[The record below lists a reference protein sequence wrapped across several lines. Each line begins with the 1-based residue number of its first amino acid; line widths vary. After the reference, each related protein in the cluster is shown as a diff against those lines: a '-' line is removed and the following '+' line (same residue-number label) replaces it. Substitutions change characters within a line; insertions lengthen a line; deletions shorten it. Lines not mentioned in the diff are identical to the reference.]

1 MSKRRQDNFPSN
13 DSTEKK
19 PRVEGPTF
27 SCTVCSLLFK
37 SQVQLGQHQLSTGH
51 SSRNDP
57 PVHKEF
63 LSEPAA
69 DVKPEMSAAAA
80 ADPLE
85 LADVKEE
92 YPGAINDID
101 STFQNLQKLIENCKK
116 KGTTMTTITKVPKVE
131 NRLIRHR
138 SMPMFGK
145 QREIKTILS
154 STLRQNRSL
163 PMFGNQGEIRTIFPS
178 SLRRNRSLPMLGK
191 QNEINTILTTSLRQ
205 NRSLPL
211 LTSSSSSLPL
221 PLKREKDDLI
231 ETLRSKLPEITINK
245 VRQNLPHPVQTIKT
259 ERKDKFEGIKDANI
273 LSITD
278 RCKGLSLNPIVSDK
292 KLLQQHIAPKPKR
305 SHPSVTINPV
315 SKIKCIRNLE
325 RHFSKNLNHQI
336 QGVTK
341 KEPGSQTP
349 TKKSSVKN
357 IRKPIVRLCWNSNN
371 NKIPEGKIDAEIK
384 QEDKNMSTG
393 DSI

>member
-69 DVKPEMSAAAA
+69 DVKPEMSAAA

-178 SLRRNRSLPMLGK
+178 SLRRNRSLP
-191 QNEINTILTTSLRQ
+191 
-205 NRSLPL
+205 L
-211 LTSSSSSLPL
+211 LTSSSSSLHLNRLSLPL
-221 PLKREKDDLI
+221 QLKREKDDLI